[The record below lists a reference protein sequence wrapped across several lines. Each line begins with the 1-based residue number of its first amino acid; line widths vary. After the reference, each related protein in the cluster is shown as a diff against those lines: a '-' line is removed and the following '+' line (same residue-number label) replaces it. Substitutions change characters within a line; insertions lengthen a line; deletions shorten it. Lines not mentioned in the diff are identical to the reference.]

1 MDETLYTRVD
11 RYIEELFGLNDP
23 VLQQVLE
30 STVSAG
36 IPEIQVSSSQGRFL
50 YLLAKLIGA
59 RRILEIG
66 SLAGYSTICLGRA
79 LPAGGRLISLELI
92 EKHAE
97 VTRHHLVLAGL
108 ADRAEVVVG
117 PAGESLAALVA
128 DGVEPFDMVFI
139 DADKISYPVYLE
151 WALKLT
157 RSGSLIVADN
167 VVRRGGVID
176 ESAQDDGNRGARA
189 FNAELA
195 AEPRVEAVVL
205 QVVGAK
211 GHDGLAIARVR

>member
-23 VLQQVLE
+23 VLQQVLD

-50 YLLAKLIGA
+50 YLLAKLAGA

-92 EKHAE
+92 DKHAE
-97 VTRHHLVLAGL
+97 VTRHHLALAGL
-108 ADRAEVVVG
+108 SDRAEVVVG

-128 DGVEPFDMVFI
+128 DGAEPFDMVFI

-151 WALKLT
+151 WALQLT

-167 VVRRGGVID
+167 VIRRGGVID
-176 ESAQDDGNRGARA
+176 ETAQDDGNRGARA
-189 FNAELA
+189 FNLALA
-195 AEPRVEAVVL
+195 AEPQVEAVVL
-205 QVVGAK
+205 QTVGAK

>member
-1 MDETLYTRVD
+1 M
-11 RYIEELFGLNDP
+11 
-23 VLQQVLE
+23 
-30 STVSAG
+30 
-36 IPEIQVSSSQGRFL
+36 
-50 YLLAKLIGA
+50 
-59 RRILEIG
+59 
-66 SLAGYSTICLGRA
+66 
-79 LPAGGRLISLELI
+79 PAGGRLISLELI

-97 VTRHHLVLAGL
+97 VTRHHLALAGL
-108 ADRAEVVVG
+108 SDRAEVVVG

-128 DGVEPFDMVFI
+128 DGAEPFDMVFI

-151 WALKLT
+151 WALQLT

-176 ESAQDDGNRGARA
+176 ETAQDDGNRGARA
-189 FNAELA
+189 FNAALA

-205 QVVGAK
+205 QMVGAK